1 MSGNFGWAVWYALVM
16 VVAVVSSALAVERD
30 FSVVTNQSNIAASGT
45 VTFSGVTSNIQQ
57 QGTGSLTTNY
67 SGTIKTDRETSS
79 ISFLTGSSVSANV
92 NGNWKPD
99 ENAANNSQA
108 ADYGG
113 KVIVV
118 IDTANFAARQ
128 LAVGV
133 TSGAIT
139 LDSGSHFDLSAATLS
154 FASGK

>member
-1 MSGNFGWAVWYALVM
+1 M
-16 VVAVVSSALAVERD
+16 VVAVVGSALAVERD

-79 ISFLTGSSVSANV
+79 ISFLTGSSVLANV

-99 ENAANNSQA
+99 ENAANNGGRLPTMA
-108 ADYGG
+108 A
-113 KVIVV
+113 KSS
-118 IDTANFAARQ
+118 
-128 LAVGV
+128 L
-133 TSGAIT
+133 
-139 LDSGSHFDLSAATLS
+139 
-154 FASGK
+154 